1 MRIYNFYNDIML
13 ILLYEILCQT
23 YPIWCALIVRCVENL
38 IYRRK
43 KNIYINSEI
52 NFIEL
57 KPVAITIGD
66 FLIFSGI
73 INVRYYNI
81 RYKHNDKLL
90 LIEGNQHHVIVN
102 HNFYNFTKED
112 NIYKS
117 ELVKIYELPI
127 KKYEKQECVVCY
139 NNEGR
144 LVGLCGHQNICG
156 ECLENVNRCPMC
168 NSSYIIKSSSLLKN
182 EIL

>member
-1 MRIYNFYNDIML
+1 MRIYNFYNDMLL

-23 YPIWCALIVRCVENL
+23 YPIWCALISKCIENL

-43 KNIYINSEI
+43 KNLYINSEI

-57 KPVAITIGD
+57 KPVAITVGN
-66 FLIFSGI
+66 FLIFLGI

-81 RYKHNDKLL
+81 RYKYNDKLL
-90 LIEGNQHHVIVN
+90 LIEGNQHHIIVN
-102 HNFYNFTKED
+102 HNFYNIKKED

-127 KKYEKQECVVCY
+127 KKYEKQECVICY

-144 LVGLCGHQNICG
+144 IVGLCGHQNICSN
-156 ECLENVNRCPMC
+156 CLENVDRCPMC
-168 NSSYIIKSSSLLKN
+168 NNSYIIKSSIFLKTQ
-182 EIL
+182 IL